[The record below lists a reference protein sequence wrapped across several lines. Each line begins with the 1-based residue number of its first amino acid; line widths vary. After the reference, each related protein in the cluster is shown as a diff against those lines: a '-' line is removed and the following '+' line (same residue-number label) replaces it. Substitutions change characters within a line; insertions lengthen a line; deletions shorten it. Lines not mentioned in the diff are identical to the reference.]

1 MKIIK
6 YTITMTLLLL
16 SMSSCGIYTK
26 YSAQTELD
34 NNDIYGNIQLS
45 ADSDNLA
52 MLPWKEL
59 FSDEKL
65 QELIELGL
73 NNNRDAQVALLRID
87 QAEAS
92 LKAAKLSFL
101 PSFAVTP
108 QGNANQFGSNSIS
121 YTYSVPLSASWQI
134 DAFGR
139 LRNAKERAKVLVENS
154 YVYQR
159 GIQAGLIATIATQYY
174 TISMLREQA
183 VIIDESANIWS
194 ETYRAMQLLKEAGQY
209 SDAAVSQAEA
219 NYNSI
224 LASKVEIR
232 QQIKEM
238 ENSLSVI
245 LGESIRSIETNS
257 LTSWTNPKL
266 IEVGIPVQLLSM
278 RPDVMQA
285 ELALAAAFYTTN
297 EARSEFY
304 PNLMLSGSIGW
315 SNIAGIVSNPGKL
328 VWDALASLTQPVFQN
343 GRLRAQYKIAKSQQ
357 EEAKLNFRQLLLEAG
372 TEVNNAY
379 GQVQSYSEKSVFYK
393 NQVNSLERTVRSTKL
408 LMESGSSNYL
418 EVLTAQ
424 DNLLSAQLSLISN
437 QYNEINSCISL
448 YQALGGGAN

>member
-6 YTITMTLLLL
+6 YTITMTLLRLA
-16 SMSSCGIYTK
+16 MSSCGIYTK

-34 NNDIYGNIQLS
+34 NNDIYGDIQLS

-174 TISMLREQA
+174 TLSMLREQA

-315 SNIAGIVSNPGKL
+315 SNVAGIVSNPGKL
-328 VWDALASLTQPVFQN
+328 VWDALASLIQPVFQN

-372 TEVNNAY
+372 AEVNNAY
-379 GQVQSYSEKSVFYK
+379 SQVQSYSAQSVFYK
-393 NQVNSLERTVRSTKL
+393 NQVNSLERTVSSTKL
-408 LMESGSSNYL
+408 LMERCSSNYL

>member
-34 NNDIYGNIQLS
+34 NNDIYGDIQLS
-45 ADSDNLA
+45 ADSANLA
-52 MLPWKEL
+52 MLSWKEL
-59 FSDEKL
+59 FTDEKL
-65 QELIELGL
+65 QELIEFGL

-174 TISMLREQA
+174 TLSMLREQA

-315 SNIAGIVSNPGKL
+315 SNVAGIVSNPGKL
-328 VWDALASLTQPVFQN
+328 VWDVLASLTQPVFQN

-372 TEVNNAY
+372 AEVNNAY
-379 GQVQSYSEKSVFYK
+379 SQVQSYSEKSVFYK